1 MKPESKKKD
10 PATVQCGI
18 DIGNEAFASI
28 CKSLLRSTGQSARLP
43 MAQIGEKGMI
53 NLISRGDLKVSL
65 ESCYFGRASHSGG
78 MVLMFGSVFGIVDV
92 IEM

>member
-1 MKPESKKKD
+1 
-10 PATVQCGI
+10 
-18 DIGNEAFASI
+18 
-28 CKSLLRSTGQSARLP
+28 